1 MGLDTI
7 VQKLLLMFRMVQLYA
22 FIGGTNLPICDV
34 TGFSNFNLVDVHLI
48 ATTLAGPGQR
58 YKLYLCFCNLHAQ
71 AACLG
76 KGKERKLMYY
86 LQRCTKIENG

>member
-1 MGLDTI
+1 MDLDTI

-48 ATTLAGPGQR
+48 ATTLAGPGQQIIPVF
-58 YKLYLCFCNLHAQ
+58 L
-71 AACLG
+71 
-76 KGKERKLMYY
+76 
-86 LQRCTKIENG
+86 

>member
-76 KGKERKLMYY
+76 KGNERKLMYY
-86 LQRCTKIENG
+86 LYKDGGWIM